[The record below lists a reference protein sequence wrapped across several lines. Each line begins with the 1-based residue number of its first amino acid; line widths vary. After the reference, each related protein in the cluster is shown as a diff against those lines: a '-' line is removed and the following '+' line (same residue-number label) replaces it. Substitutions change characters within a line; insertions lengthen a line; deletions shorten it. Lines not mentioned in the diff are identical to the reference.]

1 MAESTIRRVLAI
13 LGSVTFL
20 VIAPGV
26 VAGAVPRWMSGWR
39 FQPPLLG
46 LPGLRIAGAILVAAA
61 VVALL
66 DSFARFALQE
76 IGTPAPVFPTKHLVV
91 SGQYRFVRNPMY
103 LAVVTAILGQALLF
117 GNTRLLT
124 YAALLWLGFHL
135 SCWRSKSPC
144 CDTASAPN
152 TPISAPTSPAGSLAA
167 APGAPAPVQGKRN
180 LFAAPHVGSGRKT
193 V

>member
-1 MAESTIRRVLAI
+1 MAESTIRRVMAI
-13 LGSVTFL
+13 LGSLTFL

-46 LPGLRIAGAILVAAA
+46 LPGLRVAGAILVAAA

-66 DSFARFALQE
+66 DSFARFALQG

-135 SCWRSKSPC
+135 FVLAVEEPMLLRSFGAEYADFCANVPRWLPRRSAWR
-144 CDTASAPN
+144 
-152 TPISAPTSPAGSLAA
+152 AG
-167 APGAPAPVQGKRN
+167 PGPG
-180 LFAAPHVGSGRKT
+180 
-193 V
+193 